1 MAEAITKHH
10 HAQQVLAFLSQTS
23 EEHVSVEDLAAATKL
38 GAVVYPILS
47 SLHEQGMV
55 EPRWLQKV
63 AGPQLNYQITLKG
76 LESLRRTAAAEKP
89 VRPALKAEPALS
101 KLKAKVA
108 RTDSRK

>member
-47 SLHEQGMV
+47 SLHEQGITKSCWSSTKLPDHF
-55 EPRWLQKV
+55 EGARV
-63 AGPQLNYQITLKG
+63 APSYRGCRKTCSPCPKG
-76 LESLRRTAAAEKP
+76 GTCAFKTQSQSCQDR
-89 VRPALKAEPALS
+89 LS
-101 KLKAKVA
+101 
-108 RTDSRK
+108 